1 MEPVNNLPLG
11 NGELFQGNLCSTN
24 AVEEVPAELFDERLG
39 VKVPGKRHHSSCG
52 WLRMNCMASRRRSIM
67 WSLSPS

>member
-1 MEPVNNLPLG
+1 
-11 NGELFQGNLCSTN
+11 
-24 AVEEVPAELFDERLG
+24 VPAELFDERLG